1 MLLPT
6 CPSACMLT
14 YLPTYLVA
22 IVRQLGIKWLLFVDP
37 RSFKSSLQ
45 PEIRIRL
52 RRETNFENVK
62 VVFYVTNFSLFLF
75 LSFFHSFLLSFF
87 LHSLALFT
95 LYYFV
100 LVSIS
105 LGNLFL
111 SQFVTL
117 SLFAFFSL
125 ISVSLSLFCV
135 LILFLP
141 LFYIP
146 SQTLSLSCSLL
157 LFPFRLCESFHFN
170 LSLSFLSFYI

>member
-37 RSFKSSLQ
+37 RSFKSSSQ

-75 LSFFHSFLLSFF
+75 LSFFLSFF
-87 LHSLALFT
+87 PSFFLPSFIGSLYVVLFCFSFN
-95 LYYFV
+95 LFRKS
-100 LVSIS
+100 LSIS
-105 LGNLFL
+105 
-111 SQFVTL
+111 
-117 SLFAFFSL
+117 
-125 ISVSLSLFCV
+125 ICHSLSLC
-135 LILFLP
+135 LFLTYFCISFIILCLNFISTFILYP
-141 LFYIP
+141 FTN
-146 SQTLSLSCSLL
+146 SFSLVQSLTISCS
-157 LFPFRLCESFHFN
+157 FMWIFSF
-170 LSLSFLSFYI
+170 